1 MKILDRTSK
10 TLQRYLLSPKSGD
23 NYRCFFWTREGF
35 RYVTIKVGRKWV
47 SMSWTGARRRL
58 SLAMFKNHA
67 WLQWRYN
74 ARNDASLK
82 AFEQTG
88 RYKRPNVWYKDYG
101 FKTNPDHESVDKLAW
116 KC

>member
-1 MKILDRTSK
+1 MKILNRTSK

-74 ARNDASLK
+74 ARN
-82 AFEQTG
+82 E
-88 RYKRPNVWYKDYG
+88 RPNVWYRNYG